1 MVTTNIVLGDCLEKL
16 KQIKD
21 NSIDLVFAD
30 PPYNLQLNK
39 TLYRPDSSLVKG
51 LQNVEWDKFSSF
63 EEYDIFTLKWL
74 QECKRVL
81 KPTGCLWVIGSYHN
95 VFRLGYIIQN
105 LDFWILNDIVWRK
118 NNPMPNFKGTRFT
131 NAHELLIWA
140 TKEKTTKNT
149 FNYSSMKIFNDDKQ
163 MQSIWDIA
171 VCKGE
176 ERLKTNKITAHPT
189 QKPIELLIRI
199 LLSSTNKG
207 DTVLDPFL
215 GSGTTGVVAKMLGCN
230 FIGIEKNEE
239 YYNLAKDR
247 IKNTKQLE
255 DNLLQFKPIKITT
268 RVSLAA
274 LIESKLLTVGQK
286 LFNHNKSCIAE
297 VCIDGSLVAKKDKL
311 VYKGSIHTLA
321 KSLSKSS
328 KNGWDFW
335 FFTNKEKAI
344 ISINTLRL
352 EYLNLI

>member
-1 MVTTNIVLGDCLEKL
+1 MIANNIILGDCLDKL
-16 KQIKD
+16 SEIKD
-21 NSIDLVFAD
+21 NTIDLIFAD

-74 QECKRVL
+74 KECKRVL
-81 KPTGCLWVIGSYHN
+81 KPAGCLWVIGSYHN
-95 VFRLGYIIQN
+95 IFRLGYAIQN

-176 ERLKTNKITAHPT
+176 ERLKNNKITAHPT

-239 YYNLAKDR
+239 YYNLAKER
-247 IKNTKQLE
+247 IESTKPIE
-255 DNLLQFKPIKITT
+255 NNLLAIKPIKITS
-268 RVSLAA
+268 RVSLAM
-274 LIESKLLTVGQK
+274 LIESKLLKVGQK
-286 LFNHNKSCIAE
+286 IFSHNKSCIAE
-297 VCIDGSLVAKKDKL
+297 LCIDGSLVTKVNKIN
-311 VYKGSIHTLA
+311 YKGSIHSLA
-321 KSLSKSS
+321 KDLSKSS

-335 FFTNKEKAI
+335 FYLDNENKIK
-344 ISINTLRL
+344 SINYLRL
-352 EYLNLI
+352 QYLNLL